1 MKDRKL
7 KQVLLSSVNWL
18 MYFVYL
24 YELRTMNSVA
34 IVLRRGEEG

>member
-24 YELRTMNSVA
+24 YEHRTMNSVA